1 MLRLSYMLLSLVTL
15 VGLSIIS
22 DNFGDMNFTFE
33 TWLGSFILPIWSLL
47 SIGFW
52 YDTGRFLFTKAFNF
66 DNKNSIIPVGI
77 RSIVFILWMSVVFTC
92 IVWLHIS
99 LYALPLLLVIPIL
112 AIPFKDIIIQDWN
125 VKPVFTYTQAFSI
138 LIWLS
143 ISYGVYWLL
152 TLCWMMIRIWI
163 FNVIDNDFIYYTL

>member
-1 MLRLSYMLLSLVTL
+1 MLRLLYLLLSLVTL

-22 DNFGDMNFTFE
+22 DNFGDMNFTLE
-33 TWLGSFILPIWSLL
+33 TWLGSFILPVWSLM

-52 YDTGRFLFTKAFNF
+52 YDTGRFLFTKTFNF
-66 DNKNSIIPVGI
+66 DNKNSTIPISI

-92 IVWLHIS
+92 IVWLHVS

-112 AIPFKDIIIQDWN
+112 AIPFKDIIVQDWDA
-125 VKPVFTYTQAFSI
+125 KPVFTYTQAFSI

-143 ISYGVYWLL
+143 ISYGVYWSL
-152 TLCWMMIRIWI
+152 TLGWMMTRIWV
-163 FNVIDNDFIYYTL
+163 FNVIDNNFIYYIL

>member
-1 MLRLSYMLLSLVTL
+1 MNRILFAVIFSSIL
-15 VGLSIIS
+15 VGISLIS
-22 DNFGDMNFTFE
+22 DGFGDVTQTLE
-33 TWLGSFILPIWSLL
+33 TWVCAFILPIWS
-47 SIGFW
+47 IGTISLWHDVGRLFW
-52 YDTGRFLFTKAFNF
+52 TKLVDVDSKTSTVSN
-66 DNKNSIIPVGI
+66 DI
-77 RSIVFILWMSVVFTC
+77 RSLVFIGWMSVIFTY

-163 FNVIDNDFIYYTL
+163 FNVIDNDFIYYIL